1 MSSALHNMYDTLLND
16 TIEAAKNETNKVY
29 KLYDRLLAK
38 VDANN
43 DFTMKTIQHGKHC
56 ITSLFTLKDFTNY
69 CMAADFQ
76 IDEKRIRI
84 KIIVD
89 ESGLGFKEIDPLAAD
104 EKSVIKYYWLHV
116 SDCDQSCEK
125 IDEELKRIFDSIKE
139 SIEDHHKRTTRMM
152 VDHVLTGD
160 EFDERGQVLLYPDD
174 GGYLFAD
181 PISWEQANYWF
192 YDKIK
197 KNVEAHPLIWKW
209 FFKI

>member
-29 KLYDRLLAK
+29 KLYDRLLTK
-38 VDANN
+38 IGTNN
-43 DFTMKTIQHGKHC
+43 NFTMKTIQHGKHN
-56 ITSLFTLKDFTNY
+56 IISLFTLKDFTNY
-69 CMAADFQ
+69 CMSANFQ
-76 IDEKRIRI
+76 IDEKKISI

-89 ESGLGFKEIDPLAAD
+89 ETGLGFKEIDPITVNDL
-104 EKSVIKYYWLHV
+104 SVIKYYWLHA

-139 SIEDHHKRTTRMM
+139 SIEDHHKRVTRIK

-160 EFDERGQVLLYPDD
+160 EFAEKVQKLFHPDD

-181 PISWEQANYWF
+181 PISWDQANYWF

-197 KNVEAHPLIWKW
+197 KKIEEHPRIWKW